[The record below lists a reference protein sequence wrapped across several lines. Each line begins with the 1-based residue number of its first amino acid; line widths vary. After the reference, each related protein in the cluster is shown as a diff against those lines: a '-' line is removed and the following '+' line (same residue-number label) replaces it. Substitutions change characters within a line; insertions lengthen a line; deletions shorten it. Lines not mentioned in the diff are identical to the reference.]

1 MNKPSPAVRDLA
13 RRLFATEV
21 ALGKPPGAP
30 ADTAVLICQKLC
42 VSLTMFASLQGF
54 RSLMS
59 RALSLAKAEVPSLGV
74 VRVAED
80 GSLRGFD
87 KVGQEER
94 TASAGREGLIL
105 VSHLLELIVI
115 FIGEA
120 LTLSLLRVTWPNV
133 DRKSPKAEEQ
143 L

>member
-1 MNKPSPAVRDLA
+1 
-13 RRLFATEV
+13 
-21 ALGKPPGAP
+21 
-30 ADTAVLICQKLC
+30 
-42 VSLTMFASLQGF
+42 
-54 RSLMS
+54 
-59 RALSLAKAEVPSLGV
+59 V

-87 KVGQEER
+87 KVGQEGR

-133 DRKSPKAEEQ
+133 DSVDMGAV
-143 L
+143 